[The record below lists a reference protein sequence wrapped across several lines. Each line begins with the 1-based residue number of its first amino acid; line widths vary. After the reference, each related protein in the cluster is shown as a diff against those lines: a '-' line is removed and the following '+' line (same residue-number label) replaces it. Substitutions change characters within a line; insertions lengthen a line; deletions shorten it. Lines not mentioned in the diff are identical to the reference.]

1 MGRVEGGY
9 GGVSEGLG
17 SGLKGGRRFGWGLE
31 LDVLGRG
38 GGLMVREDESV
49 NLNELN

>member
-1 MGRVEGGY
+1 MVCW
-9 GGVSEGLG
+9 V
-17 SGLKGGRRFGWGLE
+17 E

-49 NLNELN
+49 DKNYDV